1 MVDRLIRWGLP
12 LLAAGIG
19 VWVWTLLP
27 ALQQAGV
34 PFDLRLTGYGL
45 TEALAYVAALTP
57 EAMATYL
64 GPWRI
69 ADTLLPLALMPVL
82 MLPLWGRGQMAFLP
96 ALAYGLA
103 DLGENNA
110 VARLLQAGAEMTGSE
125 VMLASTLTQGKY
137 LALGLAV
144 GLVLWTLG
152 QAWRQR

>member
-1 MVDRLIRWGLP
+1 MRDRLITWLLP

-27 ALQQAGV
+27 DLQQAGV

-69 ADTLLPLALMPVL
+69 ADTLFPLLMMPALL
-82 MLPLWGRGQMAFLP
+82 LPLWGRGQMWFLP

-110 VARLLQAGAEMTGSE
+110 VARLLTAGAEMTASQ
-125 VMLASTLTQGKY
+125 VMLASTLTQGKF

-144 GLVLWTLG
+144 GLAAWALWQG
-152 QAWRQR
+152 WRTR